1 MKLECRL
8 HPAAGQQI
16 HIQQKNPSSYALISV
31 FCAECGAFLF
41 ECISHVIAS
50 TAVTEHGR
58 LVP

>member
-1 MKLECRL
+1 MRLTCRI
-8 HPAAGQQI
+8 HPAADQHVAIVQRG
-16 HIQQKNPSSYALISV
+16 PDSVALISV